1 MARHGSILTPDIQVM
16 ERQDNPVPR
25 SRPEGPA
32 ARILAEVVKRITWW
46 IYEATLSRDHL
57 QLLVAIFL
65 HGSFWNN
72 RHIRINSSLN
82 IQKKKKR
89 KRTERHNIDVHRKY
103 FSFAKDSITSP
114 RVERKLN
121 FLPNVGRQG
130 RKKYKLFVLK
140 HAEILFSPVRSD
152 SIELP
157 PPSKN
162 SWGNY
167 CSLQRHETTILL
179 PA

>member
-1 MARHGSILTPDIQVM
+1 MKPPSPGTTFSSSLQYFFT
-16 ERQDNPVPR
+16 
-25 SRPEGPA
+25 A
-32 ARILAEVVKRITWW
+32 ASET
-46 IYEATLSRDHL
+46 TDT
-57 QLLVAIFL
+57 
-65 HGSFWNN
+65 N
-72 RHIRINSSLN
+72 RINSSLN
-82 IQKKKKR
+82 IQKKR